1 MAFLVVY
8 FKACI
13 FVVWLRWSY
22 IVSCTEIKGLR
33 LVSIILLWW
42 LRSLKKSSV
51 IIAIIW
57 TPLSNDRSDHSN
69 KDRWD
74 SDCSNSNLTILGCT
88 AFPTVKHFW
97 KISGTQS
104 LWVIVFHVIFKPESM
119 IHSCHIEF
127 DKWHEQCSLFT
138 FSVTAAIN
146 WKSSIATIAQ
156 PSKLLQ
162 QS

>member
-1 MAFLVVY
+1 MLAAQKSRLKAGFHMMA
-8 FKACI
+8 AI
-13 FVVWLRWSY
+13 
-22 IVSCTEIKGLR
+22 TE
-33 LVSIILLWW
+33 
-42 LRSLKKSSV
+42 KKFSDHSDHMD
-51 IIAIIW
+51 
-57 TPLSNDRSDHSN
+57 NDRSDHSN